1 VKDQVTIG
9 PVTFLIGG
17 NTLILPVDGGSNFYT
32 KTNELKIVTA
42 LRFHLISVRIAR
54 IKKTKNSVG

>member
-1 VKDQVTIG
+1 M
-9 PVTFLIGG
+9 
-17 NTLILPVDGGSNFYT
+17 ILPVDGGSNFYT